1 MPDQI
6 PAPLTNEQLT
16 QWGDDADGFPAYWL
30 VEHDGCIAAMATEL
44 LDARAEIAALRN
56 DLDAKGSDFDA
67 ACRHLGEARD
77 QLAALLDSELGNPD
91 RDTASREFL
100 SRCAADAIL
109 AAGFR
114 PPAREIT
121 DYAEFTNLPVGAVVM
136 GTDTRTVWQRVTDGW
151 LWVGHNIPAYHYE
164 VFRDDKSVTVLYVP
178 TEEATDGE

>member
-1 MPDQI
+1 MPDTTI
-6 PAPLTNEQLT
+6 
-16 QWGDDADGFPAYWL
+16 
-30 VEHDGCIAAMATEL
+30 
-44 LDARAEIAALRN
+44 
-56 DLDAKGSDFDA
+56 
-67 ACRHLGEARD
+67 RD
-77 QLAALLDSELGNPD
+77 QLADVLRDEGIYCGDCDYGSCDCPECGRMLGG
-91 RDTASREFL
+91 F
-100 SRCAADAIL
+100 ADAIL

-178 TEEATDGE
+178 TEEATDAE